1 MRELGR
7 ATGVDEEEEEEM
19 EEEEEE
25 GEEQGEDEK
34 EGRGGSVVYFEVRRV
49 RKTRAG

>member
-7 ATGVDEEEEEEM
+7 AAGVDEEEEEEM

-25 GEEQGEDEK
+25 EEEQGEDEK
-34 EGRGGSVVYFEVRRV
+34 EGRDGSVVYFEVRRV

>member
-7 ATGVDEEEEEEM
+7 AAGVDEEEEEEM

-25 GEEQGEDEK
+25 EEEQGEDEK

>member
-7 ATGVDEEEEEEM
+7 AAGVDEEEEEEM

-25 GEEQGEDEK
+25 EEGEDEK